1 MPSSMFVKR
10 KFLRSASHLTSN
22 NEVGMEMPLNFINV
36 SKGTDG
42 KISICAC
49 NRHIAIRQSFLD
61 PLYDTENA
69 PDIGES
75 FLVPPKGDF
84 LKLSGKRE
92 DARNEY
98 LELLD
103 RGEGGYQIAS
113 KYATH
118 TIAPM
123 HNIVDYPSV
132 SSLFENAR
140 AEGDYEYGDRKAPNQ
155 FVIDSDLICQIG
167 KARNELGLSDKG
179 QLLWNFPPN
188 PDQPILIE
196 LAHPEK
202 VEETFL
208 WECILM
214 PMKINQKG

>member
-1 MPSSMFVKR
+1 MFVKR
-10 KFLRSASHLTSN
+10 KFLRSASYLTSTD
-22 NEVGMEMPLNFINV
+22 EVKRELNFISV

-42 KISICAC
+42 KILICAC
-49 NRHIAIRQSFLD
+49 DGHIAIRQSFLD
-61 PLYDTENA
+61 PLYDAENA

-75 FLVPPKGDF
+75 FLIPPKGDF
-84 LKLSGKRE
+84 LKLSGKRK

-103 RGEGGYQIAS
+103 CGEVGYQIAS

-123 HNIVDYPSV
+123 HNIGAYPSV
-132 SSLFENAR
+132 SKLFEDAR
-140 AEGDYEYGDRKAPNQ
+140 ARGDYEYGDRKAPNQ
-155 FVIDSDLICQIG
+155 FVLDSDLICQIG
-167 KARNELGLSDKG
+167 KARNELDLSKD

-196 LAHPEK
+196 LARPEK
-202 VEETFL
+202 VEEPDFL

-214 PMKINQKG
+214 PMKIRQD